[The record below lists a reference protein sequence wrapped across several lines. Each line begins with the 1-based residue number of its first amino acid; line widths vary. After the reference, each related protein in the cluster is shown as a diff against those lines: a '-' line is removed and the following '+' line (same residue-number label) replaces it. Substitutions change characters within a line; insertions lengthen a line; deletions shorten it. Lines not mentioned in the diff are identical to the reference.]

1 MPDRHKNK
9 RGQRPMGTGKPD
21 PAKDRG
27 AHDAA
32 RGKKMLSSLKDL
44 SNMQFLADEHIKEV
58 TDELATQSDR
68 GAALIA
74 AALLDISLRQAM
86 LCRFVHFKD
95 FTETMYM
102 DQGAPLG
109 SFSARITVARA
120 MGVIG
125 EVAESH
131 LNCIRRIRNQ
141 FAHSPIKVDF
151 THDAV
156 ASEIESLAPDNPE
169 WMPSWTPQRRRYLG
183 TCVLLGDKLESV
195 IREHH
200 TDTHQVWTG

>member
-1 MPDRHKNK
+1 MSERPTNK
-9 RGQRPMGTGKPD
+9 RGRPHGTRNAD
-21 PAKDRG
+21 PTKDRS

-32 RGKKMLSSLKDL
+32 RGKKTLTSLKDL

-58 TDELATQSDR
+58 IDELATQSDR

-74 AALLDISLRQAM
+74 ASLLDVSLRQAM
-86 LCRFVHFKD
+86 RCRFVAFKD

-102 DQGAPLG
+102 NQGAPLG

-125 EVAESH
+125 ELAESH
-131 LNCIRRIRNQ
+131 LNSIRRIRNQ

-151 THDAV
+151 THEAV
-156 ASEIESLAPDNPE
+156 ASEIEGLAPDNPE

-183 TCVLLGDKLESV
+183 TCVLLGEVLERV
-195 IREHH
+195 IFEHH
-200 TDTHQVWTG
+200 ADTHQVWTG